1 MNRIVTVS
9 RVLVSLSA
17 LLALAACGGGGGGG
31 SSPGSGDLDPAS
43 PPAAQLT
50 VSTFA
55 GEGGSISPAS
65 RQVDEGS
72 TASFTVAP
80 DDGYGI
86 DSVSGCG
93 GSLSGNTFTTGPVNA
108 DCTVTASFSPDSD
121 PGDPPPPPAAQ
132 FTVST
137 SAGEG
142 GSISP
147 EGQEVEEG
155 ETASFTVTPDAGY
168 GIESVSGCDGSLD
181 GTTYTTGTISGA
193 CTVTAS
199 FAMAPD
205 APGLTLTP
213 QSIKIFQFT
222 WEGVA
227 GATGY
232 RLFEDPDGSSGYSQV
247 AAPDADAEAF
257 DLEVFLPGRIN
268 ARYILQACNADGCTD
283 SADVYVTGT
292 LAEAVG
298 HMKAPNAGAGDAFG
312 MSLALSAEGNTLA
325 VGVPYEDGEEDDS
338 GAVYVFSKTGAGWGQ
353 PAYLKAFVP
362 EGDEWFGLSVALSAD
377 GNTLAVGAPGE
388 GTGQANN
395 SGAVYVFT
403 RSGTNWEGQ
412 ARVQSENAT
421 VRARFGTSVA
431 LNADGDILAVG
442 APRNGNPPS
451 IPSNSGA
458 VYVFSRSESDWTEEA
473 FLRTSPET
481 AGTFFGHSVALS
493 SGGDSLAVG
502 APGENAGSGAAYV
515 FSRTEEGWSADAQ
528 HLLASNTGVLDG
540 FGTSV
545 ALSADGETLAVGA
558 PFEGNDGLTAESGSG
573 AAYVFT
579 RNLGEWAEQADLKA
593 SNAGEGH
600 GFGLSV
606 TLSGE
611 GDRLAVG
618 APFESSA
625 AIGINGD
632 QYNTDAGSSGAAYVF
647 GEAEGTWSQQ
657 AYVKAPNTGALD
669 EFGTGVVLSA
679 DGDTLAVGA
688 PFEANNGL
696 TAESGSG
703 AAYLY

>member
-17 LLALAACGGGGGGG
+17 LLTLAACGGGGGGG
-31 SSPGSGDLDPAS
+31 SSPGSGDPDPAP
-43 PPAAQLT
+43 PPAAQFT
-50 VSTFA
+50 VSASA
-55 GEGGSISPAS
+55 GAGGSISPAS
-65 RQVDEGS
+65 RQADEGS
-72 TASFTVAP
+72 TASFTVTPA
-80 DDGYGI
+80 DGYGI
-86 DSVSGCG
+86 DSVAGCG
-93 GSLSGNTFTTGPVNA
+93 GSLAGNTYTTAPVNA

-137 SAGEG
+137 FAGEG

-147 EGQEVEEG
+147 GSQEVEEG
-155 ETASFTVTPDAGY
+155 ETAVFAVEPKDGY
-168 GIESVSGCDGSLD
+168 GIASVSGCDGSLD
-181 GTTYTTGTISGA
+181 GTTYTTGVITGA

-205 APGLTLTP
+205 VPVLTLTP

-222 WEGVA
+222 WEGVED
-227 GATGY
+227 ATGY
-232 RLFEDPDGSSGYSQV
+232 RLFEDPDGSSGYTEV
-247 AAPDADAEAF
+247 ADLDADAESF
-257 DLEVFLPGRIN
+257 DLEVFLPGRIQ
-268 ARYILQACNADGCTD
+268 ARYILQACNAGGCTD

-298 HMKAPNAGAGDAFG
+298 HMEASNAGAGDAFG
-312 MSLALSAEGNTLA
+312 MSIALSADGDTLA
-325 VGVPYEDGEEDDS
+325 VGVPHEDGEADDS
-338 GAVYVFSKTGAGWGQ
+338 GAVYVFSKTDAGWGQ
-353 PAYLKAFVP
+353 SAYLKAFVP
-362 EGDEWFGLSVALSAD
+362 EGGEWFGLSVALSAD

-395 SGAVYVFT
+395 SGAVYVFI
-403 RSGTNWEGQ
+403 RSGTEWEEQ
-412 ARVQSENAT
+412 AHVQSQNAT
-421 VRARFGTSVA
+421 VRARLGTSVA

-442 APRNGNPPS
+442 APRNGNPPA

-458 VYVFSRSESDWTEEA
+458 VYVFSRSGSDWAEQA
-473 FLRTSPET
+473 FLAPPVT

-515 FSRTEEGWSADAQ
+515 FSRTADGWSAEAQ
-528 HLLASNTGVLDG
+528 HLLASTTGVLDG

-545 ALSADGETLAVGA
+545 ALSADGDTLAVGA

-573 AAYVFT
+573 AVYVFT
-579 RNLGEWAEQADLKA
+579 RNLGEWVEQADLKA
-593 SNAGEGH
+593 SNAGESH
-600 GFGLSV
+600 RFGLSV

-632 QYNTDAGSSGAAYVF
+632 QYNTDAGHSGAAYVF
-647 GEAEGTWSQQ
+647 GEAGGTWSQQ

-688 PFEANNGL
+688 PFEANDGL